1 MSPTSSRVRFAPAP
15 SGYLHVGSARS
26 ALFNWLFAKKT
37 NGVFVLRIEDT
48 NAELAKPEFYD
59 AITEPLKWLGLQWD
73 EGPLYQSHR
82 SEKYLKAIEDLLKKG
97 FAYCCDC
104 SRESIEA
111 RNKVNG
117 FKGGYDGYCRNRG
130 VQDGPNVSIRF
141 KTPKNQF
148 VKIRDSIRGQVTF
161 DTNELED
168 FIIRRSNGTP
178 VFLVANAVDD
188 ADMGITHVIRG
199 EDLLNTTPK
208 VMLMWEALDYGQPP
222 EYAHLPLL
230 VGEDKKKL
238 SKRKHSVA
246 LGEFKTMGILPESM
260 VNYLALLGWGPND
273 DKEIRPIEE
282 IVTLFSLKDINKA
295 PAYFDMKKLLHINS
309 EYIRALS
316 PEAFVDIVNEYFQFT
331 EWQPTNFDLRVLSDL
346 SSPIQ
351 ERIEKLADIMN
362 LVDWLFNEEPAIET
376 NPKEIKK
383 ISKSMSADKVTDV
396 LDLAIEQLGKCDWNE
411 EVIGE
416 TINGIGQLLETK
428 SQVPIRVAVT
438 GRRIGLPL
446 FKPMEILGR
455 QKVVTRLQKARA
467 DLG

>member
-1 MSPTSSRVRFAPAP
+1 
-15 SGYLHVGSARS
+15 
-26 ALFNWLFAKKT
+26 
-37 NGVFVLRIEDT
+37 
-48 NAELAKPEFYD
+48 
-59 AITEPLKWLGLQWD
+59 
-73 EGPLYQSHR
+73 
-82 SEKYLKAIEDLLKKG
+82 
-97 FAYCCDC
+97 
-104 SRESIEA
+104 
-111 RNKVNG
+111 
-117 FKGGYDGYCRNRG
+117 
-130 VQDGPNVSIRF
+130 
-141 KTPKNQF
+141 
-148 VKIRDSIRGQVTF
+148 
-161 DTNELED
+161 
-168 FIIRRSNGTP
+168 
-178 VFLVANAVDD
+178 
-188 ADMGITHVIRG
+188 MGITHVIRG

-230 VGEDKKKL
+230 GGEDKKKL

-362 LVDWLFNEEPAIET
+362 LVDWLFNEEPATET

-383 ISKSMSADKVTDV
+383 ISNQC
-396 LDLAIEQLGKCDWNE
+396 LQ
-411 EVIGE
+411 
-416 TINGIGQLLETK
+416 
-428 SQVPIRVAVT
+428 IRC
-438 GRRIGLPL
+438 RCS
-446 FKPMEILGR
+446 
-455 QKVVTRLQKARA
+455 
-467 DLG
+467 

>member
-1 MSPTSSRVRFAPAP
+1 M
-15 SGYLHVGSARS
+15 
-26 ALFNWLFAKKT
+26 
-37 NGVFVLRIEDT
+37 NGDFVLRIEDT
-48 NAELAKPEFYD
+48 NAELAKPEFYN

-73 EGPLYQSHR
+73 EGPLYQSER
-82 SEKYLKAIEDLLKKG
+82 SEKYLDAIDELLKKG

-104 SRESIEA
+104 SRETIEA
-111 RNKVNG
+111 RNKDNG
-117 FKGGYDGYCRNRG
+117 FKGGYDGFCRDRG

-141 KTPKNQF
+141 KTPKNQY
-148 VKIRDSIRGQVTF
+148 VRIRDSIRGDVTF
-161 DTNELED
+161 STNELED
-168 FIIRRSNGTP
+168 FVIRRSNGTP

-208 VMLMWEALDYGQPP
+208 VMLMWEALGYGQPP

-246 LGEFKTMGILPESM
+246 LGEFKTMGILPQAM

-273 DKEIRPIEE
+273 DKEIRPVEE
-282 IVTLFSLKDINKA
+282 IVALFSLEDINKA
-295 PAYFDMKKLLHINS
+295 PAYFDMKKLFHINA

-316 PEAFVDIVNEYFQFT
+316 PEVFTEITAEYFQLIN
-331 EWQPTNFDLRVLSDL
+331 WQPTNLDLHVLRDL

-351 ERIEKLADIMN
+351 ERIEKLADIVN
-362 LVDWLFNEEPAIET
+362 LVDWLFNEEPANET
-376 NPKEIKK
+376 DAKEIKK
-383 ISKSMSADKVTDV
+383 ISKSMSSDKVTDV
-396 LDLAIEQLGKCDWNE
+396 LDLAIDQLGKCDWNAE
-411 EVIGE
+411 IIGE
-416 TINGIGQLLETK
+416 IVNGIGQTLETK

-438 GRRIGLPL
+438 GRRVGLPL

-455 QKVVTRLQKARA
+455 QKVVARLQKARA
-467 DLG
+467 DLDQ

>member
-1 MSPTSSRVRFAPAP
+1 MLF
-15 SGYLHVGSARS
+15 RS
-26 ALFNWLFAKKT
+26 
-37 NGVFVLRIEDT
+37 IEDT

-73 EGPLYQSHR
+73 EGPFYQSQR
-82 SEKYLKAIEDLLKKG
+82 SEKYLDAIGELLKKG
-97 FAYCCDC
+97 YAYCCDC
-104 SRESIEA
+104 SRESIES

-117 FKGGYDGYCRNRG
+117 FKGGYDGYCRDREI
-130 VQDGPNVSIRF
+130 QDGPNVTIRF
-141 KTPKNQF
+141 KTPKNQL
-148 VKIRDSIRGQVTF
+148 VKIRDSIRGDVIF

-208 VMLMWEALDYGQPP
+208 VILMWEALDYGQPP

-246 LGEFKTMGILPESM
+246 LGEFRTMGILPESM
-260 VNYLALLGWGPND
+260 VNYLSLLGWGPGD
-273 DKEIRPIEE
+273 DKEIRPVEE
-282 IVTLFSLKDINKA
+282 IAALFSLEDINKA
-295 PAYFDMKKLLHINS
+295 PAYFDMKKLLHINA

-316 PEAFVDIVNEYFQFT
+316 HEAFTEIVTEYFQLID
-331 EWQPTNFDLRVLSDL
+331 WQPKNLDLHVLSEL
-346 SSPIQ
+346 SWPIQ
-351 ERIEKLADIMN
+351 ERIEKFADIVN
-362 LVDWLFNEEPAIET
+362 LVDWLFNDEPATET
-376 NPKEIKK
+376 DTKEIKK

-396 LDLAIEQLGKCDWNE
+396 LDLAIDQLGKCDWNE

-416 TINGIGQLLETK
+416 TINGIGQVLETK

-455 QKVVTRLQKARA
+455 QKVMTRLQKARA
-467 DLG
+467 ELG

>member
-48 NAELAKPEFYD
+48 NAELARPEFYD

-73 EGPLYQSHR
+73 EGPFYQSQR
-82 SEKYLKAIEDLLKKG
+82 SEKYVEAIEDLLKKG

-111 RNKVNG
+111 RNKVNE
-117 FKGGYDGYCRNRG
+117 FKGGYDGHCRNRG
-130 VQDGPNVSIRF
+130 VQDGLNVSIRF

-148 VKIRDSIRGQVTF
+148 VKIRDSIRGDVTF

-208 VMLMWEALDYGQPP
+208 VMLMWEALGYGQPP

-282 IVTLFSLKDINKA
+282 IATLFSLKDINKA
-295 PAYFDMKKLLHINS
+295 PAYFDMKKLFHINA

-316 PEAFVDIVNEYFQFT
+316 PEAFAGIANEYFQLT
-331 EWQPTNFDLRVLSDL
+331 NWQPINFDLSVLSDL

-351 ERIEKLADIMN
+351 ERIEKLADIRN
-362 LVDWLFNEEPAIET
+362 LIDWLFNEEPATET
-376 NPKEIKK
+376 DPKEIKK
-383 ISKSMSADKVTDV
+383 IMKSMSADKVTDV
-396 LDLAIEQLGKCDWNE
+396 LDLAIEHLGKCDWHE

-416 TINGIGQLLETK
+416 TINGIGQLLEAK

-455 QKVVTRLQKARA
+455 QKVVARLQKTRA
-467 DLG
+467 ELG

>member
-1 MSPTSSRVRFAPAP
+1 M
-15 SGYLHVGSARS
+15 
-26 ALFNWLFAKKT
+26 
-37 NGVFVLRIEDT
+37 
-48 NAELAKPEFYD
+48 
-59 AITEPLKWLGLQWD
+59 
-73 EGPLYQSHR
+73 
-82 SEKYLKAIEDLLKKG
+82 
-97 FAYCCDC
+97 
-104 SRESIEA
+104 
-111 RNKVNG
+111 
-117 FKGGYDGYCRNRG
+117 
-130 VQDGPNVSIRF
+130 
-141 KTPKNQF
+141 
-148 VKIRDSIRGQVTF
+148 
-161 DTNELED
+161 
-168 FIIRRSNGTP
+168 
-178 VFLVANAVDD
+178 
-188 ADMGITHVIRG
+188 
-199 EDLLNTTPK
+199 
-208 VMLMWEALDYGQPP
+208 
-222 EYAHLPLL
+222 
-230 VGEDKKKL
+230 
-238 SKRKHSVA
+238 
-246 LGEFKTMGILPESM
+246 
-260 VNYLALLGWGPND
+260 LGWGPND

-282 IVTLFSLKDINKA
+282 IATLFSLKDINKA

-316 PEAFVDIVNEYFQFT
+316 PEAFVDIVNEFFQLT
-331 EWQPTNFDLRVLSDL
+331 DWQPTNFDLRVLSDL

-351 ERIEKLADIMN
+351 ERIDKLSDIVN
-362 LVDWLFNEEPAIET
+362 LVDWLFNEEPATET

>member
-1 MSPTSSRVRFAPAP
+1 V
-15 SGYLHVGSARS
+15 
-26 ALFNWLFAKKT
+26 
-37 NGVFVLRIEDT
+37 NGIFVLRIEDT

-73 EGPLYQSHR
+73 EGPFYQSQR
-82 SEKYLKAIEDLLKKG
+82 SEKYLEAINALLEKG
-97 FAYCCDC
+97 FAYRCDC
-104 SRESIEA
+104 SRESIES

-117 FKGGYDGYCRNRG
+117 FKGGYDGYCRNRE

-148 VKIRDSIRGQVTF
+148 VKVRDSIRGDVTF

-208 VMLMWEALDYGQPP
+208 VMLMWEALDYGHPP

-246 LGEFKTMGILPESM
+246 LGEFQTMGILPEAM

-273 DKEIRPIEE
+273 DKEIRPVEE
-282 IVTLFSLKDINKA
+282 IAALFSLKDINKA
-295 PAYFDMKKLLHINS
+295 PAYFDMKKLLHINA

-316 PEAFVDIVNEYFQFT
+316 PEAFSEIATQYFQLT
-331 EWQPTNFDLRVLSDL
+331 GWQPVNLDFHVISDL
-346 SSPIQ
+346 SSSIQ
-351 ERIEKLADIMN
+351 ERIEKLADIVQ
-362 LVDWLFNEEPAIET
+362 LVDWLFNEEPAVET
-376 NPKEIKK
+376 DPKEIKK
-383 ISKSMSADKVTDV
+383 ISKSMSADKVADV
-396 LDLAIEQLGKCDWNE
+396 LDLAIEQLEKCHWNE

-416 TINGIGQLLETK
+416 TINGIGHSLETK

-446 FKPMEILGR
+446 FKPMEMLGR

>member
-1 MSPTSSRVRFAPAP
+1 M
-15 SGYLHVGSARS
+15 
-26 ALFNWLFAKKT
+26 
-37 NGVFVLRIEDT
+37 NGAFVLRIEDT
-48 NAELAKPEFYD
+48 NVELAKPEFYD
-59 AITEPLKWLGLQWD
+59 AITEPLEWLGLQWD
-73 EGPLYQSHR
+73 EGPLYQSQR
-82 SEKYLKAIEDLLKKG
+82 SEKYLEAIEELLQKG
-97 FAYCCDC
+97 FAYYCDC
-104 SRESIEA
+104 SRESIEL
-111 RNKVNG
+111 RNEATG
-117 FKGGYDGYCRNRG
+117 FKGGYDRYCRDRE

-148 VKIRDSIRGQVTF
+148 VKIRDSIRGDVIF

-273 DKEIRPIEE
+273 DKEIRPVEE
-282 IVTLFSLKDINKA
+282 IVALFSLKDINKA
-295 PAYFDMKKLLHINS
+295 PAYFDMKKLLHINA

-316 PEAFVDIVNEYFQFT
+316 PEAFTEIATEYFQLT
-331 EWQPTNFDLRVLSDL
+331 DWQPKNLDLHVLSDL
-346 SSPIQ
+346 SSSIQ
-351 ERIEKLADIMN
+351 ERIEKLADIIN
-362 LVDWLFNEEPAIET
+362 LVDWLFNEEPATET
-376 NPKEIKK
+376 DPKEMKK
-383 ISKSMSADKVTDV
+383 ISKSMSAEKVADV

-411 EVIGE
+411 EVIGG
-416 TINGIGQLLETK
+416 TINGIGKSLEAK
-428 SQVPIRVAVT
+428 SQVPIRIAVT

-446 FKPMEILGR
+446 FKPIEILGR
-455 QKVVTRLQKARA
+455 QKVVARLQKARA

>member
-1 MSPTSSRVRFAPAP
+1 M
-15 SGYLHVGSARS
+15 
-26 ALFNWLFAKKT
+26 
-37 NGVFVLRIEDT
+37 NGTFVLRIEDT

-59 AITEPLKWLGLQWD
+59 AITDPLQWLGLQWD
-73 EGPLYQSHR
+73 EGPLYQSQR
-82 SEKYLKAIEDLLKKG
+82 SEKYLEAIEELLKKG

-111 RNKVNG
+111 RNKTTG
-117 FKGGYDGYCRNRG
+117 FKGGYDRYCRDRG
-130 VQDGPNVSIRF
+130 LQDGPDVTIRF
-141 KTPKNQF
+141 KTPKNLF
-148 VKIRDSIRGQVTF
+148 VKIHDSIRGDVTF

-208 VMLMWEALDYGQPP
+208 VMLLWEALDYGQPP

-282 IVTLFSLKDINKA
+282 IAALFSLKDINKA
-295 PAYFDMKKLLHINS
+295 PAYFDMKKLLHINA

-316 PEAFVDIVNEYFQFT
+316 PEAFTKVVDEYFQLT
-331 EWQPTNFDLRVLSDL
+331 DWKPTNLDLHVLSDL
-346 SSPIQ
+346 SLPIQ
-351 ERIEKLADIMN
+351 ERIEKLADIVN
-362 LVDWLFNEEPAIET
+362 LVDWLFNEEPATET
-376 NPKEIKK
+376 NPKELKK
-383 ISKSMSADKVTDV
+383 ISKSMTADKVTDV
-396 LDLAIEQLGKCDWNE
+396 LDLAIVQLGECDWNE

-416 TINGIGQLLETK
+416 TINGIGQVLEAK

-438 GRRIGLPL
+438 GRRTGLPL

-455 QKVVTRLQKARA
+455 QKVVARLQKARA

>member
-1 MSPTSSRVRFAPAP
+1 M
-15 SGYLHVGSARS
+15 
-26 ALFNWLFAKKT
+26 

-73 EGPLYQSHR
+73 EGPFYQSQR
-82 SEKYLKAIEDLLKKG
+82 SEKYLDAIGELLKKG
-97 FAYCCDC
+97 YAYCCDC
-104 SRESIEA
+104 SRESIES

-117 FKGGYDGYCRNRG
+117 FKGGYDGYCRDREI
-130 VQDGPNVSIRF
+130 QDGPNVTIRF
-141 KTPKNQF
+141 KTPKNQL
-148 VKIRDSIRGQVTF
+148 VKIRDSIRGDVIF

-208 VMLMWEALDYGQPP
+208 VILMWEALDYGQPP

-246 LGEFKTMGILPESM
+246 LGEFRTMGILPESM
-260 VNYLALLGWGPND
+260 VNYLSLLGWGPGD
-273 DKEIRPIEE
+273 DKEIRPVEE
-282 IVTLFSLKDINKA
+282 IAALFSLEDINKA
-295 PAYFDMKKLLHINS
+295 PAYFDMKKLLHINA

-316 PEAFVDIVNEYFQFT
+316 HEAFTEIATEYFQLID
-331 EWQPTNFDLRVLSDL
+331 WQPKNLDLHVLSEL
-346 SSPIQ
+346 SWPIQ
-351 ERIEKLADIMN
+351 ERIEKLADIVN
-362 LVDWLFNEEPAIET
+362 LVDWLFNDEPATET
-376 NPKEIKK
+376 DTKEIKK

-396 LDLAIEQLGKCDWNE
+396 LDLAIDQLGKCDWNE

-416 TINGIGQLLETK
+416 TINGIGQVLETK

-455 QKVVTRLQKARA
+455 QKVITRLQKARA
-467 DLG
+467 ELG

>member
-1 MSPTSSRVRFAPAP
+1 M
-15 SGYLHVGSARS
+15 
-26 ALFNWLFAKKT
+26 

-73 EGPLYQSHR
+73 EGPFYQSQR
-82 SEKYLKAIEDLLKKG
+82 SEKYLDAIGELLKKG
-97 FAYCCDC
+97 YAYCCDC
-104 SRESIEA
+104 SRESIES

-117 FKGGYDGYCRNRG
+117 FKGGYDGYCRDREI
-130 VQDGPNVSIRF
+130 QDGPNVTIRF
-141 KTPKNQF
+141 KTPKNQL
-148 VKIRDSIRGQVTF
+148 VKIRDSIRGDVIF

-208 VMLMWEALDYGQPP
+208 VILMWEALDYGQPP

-246 LGEFKTMGILPESM
+246 LGEFRTLGILPESM
-260 VNYLALLGWGPND
+260 VNYLSLLGWGPGD
-273 DKEIRPIEE
+273 DKEIRPVEE
-282 IVTLFSLKDINKA
+282 IAALFSLEDINKA
-295 PAYFDMKKLLHINS
+295 PAYFDMKKLLHINA

-316 PEAFVDIVNEYFQFT
+316 HEAFTEIVTEYFQLIN
-331 EWQPTNFDLRVLSDL
+331 WQPTNFDLHVISGL

-351 ERIEKLADIMN
+351 ERIEKLADIVN
-362 LVDWLFNEEPAIET
+362 LVDWLFNEEPATET
-376 NPKEIKK
+376 DPKEIKK
-383 ISKSMSADKVTDV
+383 ISKAMSADKVTDV
-396 LDLAIEQLGKCDWNE
+396 LNLAIEQLGECDWNE

-455 QKVVTRLQKARA
+455 QKVIRRLQKARA

>member
-1 MSPTSSRVRFAPAP
+1 M
-15 SGYLHVGSARS
+15 
-26 ALFNWLFAKKT
+26 

-73 EGPLYQSHR
+73 EGPFYQSQR
-82 SEKYLKAIEDLLKKG
+82 SEKYLDAIGELLKKG
-97 FAYCCDC
+97 YAYCCDC
-104 SRESIEA
+104 SRESIES

-117 FKGGYDGYCRNRG
+117 FKGGYDGYCRDREI
-130 VQDGPNVSIRF
+130 QDGPNVTIRF
-141 KTPKNQF
+141 KTPKNQL
-148 VKIRDSIRGQVTF
+148 VKIRDSIRGDVIF

-208 VMLMWEALDYGQPP
+208 VILMWEALDYGQPP

-246 LGEFKTMGILPESM
+246 LGEFRTMGILPESM
-260 VNYLALLGWGPND
+260 VNYLSLLGWGPGD
-273 DKEIRPIEE
+273 DKEIRPVEE
-282 IVTLFSLKDINKA
+282 IAALFSLEDINKA
-295 PAYFDMKKLLHINS
+295 PAYFDMKKLLHINA

-316 PEAFVDIVNEYFQFT
+316 HEAFTEIVTEYFQLIN
-331 EWQPTNFDLRVLSDL
+331 WQPTNFDLHVISGL

-351 ERIEKLADIMN
+351 ERIEKLADIVN
-362 LVDWLFNEEPAIET
+362 LVDWLFNEEPATET
-376 NPKEIKK
+376 DPKEIKK
-383 ISKSMSADKVTDV
+383 ISKAMSADKVTDV
-396 LDLAIEQLGKCDWNE
+396 LNLAIEQLGECDWNE

-455 QKVVTRLQKARA
+455 QKVIRRLQKARA